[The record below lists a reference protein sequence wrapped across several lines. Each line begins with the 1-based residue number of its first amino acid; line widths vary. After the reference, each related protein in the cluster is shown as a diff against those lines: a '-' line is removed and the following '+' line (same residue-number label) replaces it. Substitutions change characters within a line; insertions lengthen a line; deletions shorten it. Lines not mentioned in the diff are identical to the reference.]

1 MFPISKKAVLL
12 RSYVEVFSRGNFSS
26 PYKTKKRA
34 IMSSQQDKDE
44 DTAKRGTAAISLENS
59 ETQNT
64 TKDIVLEGVREHN
77 EKIIRPPSFSCTSI
91 SRYLKTRV
99 TTLVVPK
106 EEWKLHSLSDVFNP
120 FGALSELSLKQ
131 WNFFF
136 VGFWAWTLDSFDFFS
151 VSLNAD
157 SIAKDLDTKVKNVT
171 WGVTVVL
178 MLRSVGS
185 IAFGI
190 WCDRSGRRWPY
201 IVNLFLI
208 IVIQI
213 GTGFINTYKQ
223 FLAVRALFGLVMGGV
238 YGTCYAIASED
249 CPPRAR
255 GIVSGMFQQGY
266 AFGYLLAVVFT
277 RALVDTTPKGWRSI
291 FWFSAGPAAVFIL
304 WGFFTPETDTFLYQK
319 SVLESGAGL
328 KEKKNKVF
336 IEQAKESLKRYWL
349 MIIYCVLMMSGFNF
363 LSHGSQ
369 DLYPTLLTKQYGFS
383 SDRSTVTNSVAN
395 LGAIFGGII
404 GGHLS
409 TFLGRRLTIIL
420 ACIAGGALIYP
431 WAFIRGS
438 GINAGAFFFQ
448 ASVQAAW
455 GVVPIH
461 LAELS
466 PAQFKALVTGTSY
479 QLGNLC
485 SSASSTIEAT
495 IGESFP
501 LHGSG
506 NSGTY
511 NYAKTMSIFMGSV
524 FAYIIIVIFF
534 GPENKGADMSIDRDM
549 NVDASNKP
557 LEKRS
562 TISSEEKV

>member
-1 MFPISKKAVLL
+1 
-12 RSYVEVFSRGNFSS
+12 
-26 PYKTKKRA
+26 
-34 IMSSQQDKDE
+34 
-44 DTAKRGTAAISLENS
+44 
-59 ETQNT
+59 
-64 TKDIVLEGVREHN
+64 
-77 EKIIRPPSFSCTSI
+77 
-91 SRYLKTRV
+91 
-99 TTLVVPK
+99 
-106 EEWKLHSLSDVFNP
+106 
-120 FGALSELSLKQ
+120 
-131 WNFFF
+131 
-136 VGFWAWTLDSFDFFS
+136 
-151 VSLNAD
+151 
-157 SIAKDLDTKVKNVT
+157 
-171 WGVTVVL
+171 
-178 MLRSVGS
+178 
-185 IAFGI
+185 
-190 WCDRSGRRWPY
+190 
-201 IVNLFLI
+201 
-208 IVIQI
+208 
-213 GTGFINTYKQ
+213 
-223 FLAVRALFGLVMGGV
+223 
-238 YGTCYAIASED
+238 
-249 CPPRAR
+249 
-255 GIVSGMFQQGY
+255 
-266 AFGYLLAVVFT
+266 
-277 RALVDTTPKGWRSI
+277 
-291 FWFSAGPAAVFIL
+291 
-304 WGFFTPETDTFLYQK
+304 
-319 SVLESGAGL
+319 
-328 KEKKNKVF
+328 
-336 IEQAKESLKRYWL
+336 
-349 MIIYCVLMMSGFNF
+349 MMSGFNF